1 MSRLAL
7 LAVLVLVAALAVST
21 GWAAANVPGTL
32 SIEDAR
38 GIVTVRG
45 TGTLIGRLEKGELVI
60 VDLSP
65 ADQWSPR
72 INGVPRARVVGTRGK
87 DVNYFVPG
95 GRYKVVVRGE
105 GIAVSAR
112 GVGYALLRAR
122 PGPAGDGGVF
132 SIGDDDPEPLPDDAT
147 KVTFGTLADQSS
159 KKGEE

>member
-1 MSRLAL
+1 MSR
-7 LAVLVLVAALAVST
+7 LAVLVLLVLALAVPV
-21 GWAAANVPGTL
+21 GWAAATIPGTL

-45 TGTLIGRLEKGELVI
+45 SGTLIGRLEKGELVI

-65 ADQWSPR
+65 TDQWSPR
-72 INGVPRARVVGTRGK
+72 INGVPRARIVGTRGK
-87 DVNYFVPG
+87 DVNFYVPG

-112 GVGYALLRAR
+112 GIGYALLKAR
-122 PGPAGDGGVF
+122 PSPAGDGGVF

>member
-7 LAVLVLVAALAVST
+7 LVVLVLALAVPT
-21 GWAAANVPGTL
+21 GWAASNVAGTL

-45 TGTLIGRLEKGELVI
+45 SGTLVGRLDKGELVI

-72 INGVPRARVVGTRGK
+72 INGVPRARIVGTRGK
-87 DVNYFVPG
+87 DVNFFVPG
-95 GRYKVVVRGE
+95 GRYRVVVRGE
-105 GIAVSAR
+105 GIAISAR
-112 GVGYALLRAR
+112 GVGYASLKAR
-122 PGPAGDGGVF
+122 PGPDGDGGVF
-132 SIGDDDPEPLPDDAT
+132 SIGDEEPEPLPDDAT
-147 KVTFGTLADQSS
+147 KVTFGTLADQTS

>member
-7 LAVLVLVAALAVST
+7 VSVLVLALAVST
-21 GWAAANVPGTL
+21 GWAASSIAGTL

-45 TGTLIGRLEKGELVI
+45 SGTLVGRLDRGELVI

-65 ADQWSPR
+65 TDQWSPR
-72 INGVPRARVVGTRGK
+72 INGVPRARIVGTRGR
-87 DVNYFVPG
+87 DINFYVPG
-95 GRYKVVVRGE
+95 GRYKVIVRGE

-112 GVGYALLRAR
+112 GIGYALLKAR

-132 SIGDDDPEPLPDDAT
+132 SIGDDEPEALPDDTT